1 MNNEN
6 MQLTFDSFLRKKDSS
21 YQKRITGMTI
31 TVYDNH
37 ASISSELFDELE
49 KPVAVDYG
57 FVKEFDM
64 FYIKQDPEG
73 SILSTKRSRNQ
84 FGCKDI
90 KSGLMKYCPYD
101 DKKYFLRMRNGI
113 ERGKY
118 YVFFPENFELIEK
131 QGR

>member
-1 MNNEN
+1 MANEN
-6 MQLTFDSFLRKKDSS
+6 MQLTFESFLQKKNSS
-21 YQKRITGMTI
+21 YQKRINGMTI

-37 ASISSELFDELE
+37 ASISSELFDSLE
-49 KPVAVDYG
+49 KPTAVDYG
-57 FVKEFDM
+57 FVKEFNM
-64 FYIKQDPEG
+64 FYIRADEDG

-90 KSGLMKYCPYD
+90 KNGLKKYYPYD
-101 DKKYFLRMRNGI
+101 DKKYFLRMKNGM

-118 YVFFPENFELIEK
+118 YVFFPENFELVEK